1 MPLGEAKA
9 TAREAAAL
17 IPMVERSSQGGG
29 NRPGPGPDLRQTS
42 LLVMAHHHP
51 AGVAGQPL
59 GRLRGNARAVLEDR
73 LARLLR
79 IGQHLGIDV
88 DHHLVALPRGTG
100 IEAVVQGRLCEQ
112 GQGIGLLLGDRG
124 RFRGNVPGAC
134 IEGYPLPGP
143 LLQQTRA
150 AARVC
155 GSSAPTTGSRRP
167 LMTTMPSSA

>member
-1 MPLGEAKA
+1 MVPPTEQRQVRERGRPTVRPVAEMMPLGEAKA

-79 IGQHLGIDV
+79 IGQDLGVDV
-88 DHHLVALPRGTG
+88 D
-100 IEAVVQGRLCEQ
+100 
-112 GQGIGLLLGDRG
+112 
-124 RFRGNVPGAC
+124 
-134 IEGYPLPGP
+134 
-143 LLQQTRA
+143 
-150 AARVC
+150 
-155 GSSAPTTGSRRP
+155 TTW
-167 LMTTMPSSA
+167 